1 MKGLTSLGVFLLLF
15 LVNTTPVATSPSV
28 YVIKGIVF
36 EERWYLGRVGQIYRD
51 EVSMARNRAH
61 DHLWCDNRAIV
72 KSHRLAFDEHFVMLS
87 RLAACEPCSA
97 LEKQWF
103 LLHLPE
109 VK

>member
-1 MKGLTSLGVFLLLF
+1 MVYKLQLSVILLHGSCISDF
-15 LVNTTPVATSPSV
+15 INQV
-28 YVIKGIVF
+28 GIVF
-36 EERWYLGRVGQIYRD
+36 EEGWYLGRVGQIYRD

>member
-1 MKGLTSLGVFLLLF
+1 MVYKLQLSVILLHGSCIGDF
-15 LVNTTPVATSPSV
+15 INQV
-28 YVIKGIVF
+28 GIVF
-36 EERWYLGRVGQIYRD
+36 EEGWDLGRVGQIYRD
-51 EVSMARNRAH
+51 EVSMALNRAH

-87 RLAACEPCSA
+87 RLAAREPCSP